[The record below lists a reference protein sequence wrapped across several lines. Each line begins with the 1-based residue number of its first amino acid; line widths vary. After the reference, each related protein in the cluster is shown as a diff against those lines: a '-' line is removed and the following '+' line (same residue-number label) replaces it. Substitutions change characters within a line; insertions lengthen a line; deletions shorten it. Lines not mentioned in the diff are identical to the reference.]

1 MKVPFC
7 FKKPGFSR
15 YSTPAILTLIVNL
28 SLGSSV
34 ALAMEK
40 PTISVPEFKNETTWW
55 WWQTATSRELADAL
69 SNELTSTG
77 KFTVVERQKL
87 ETVISEQELAE
98 LGLVRKETAAK
109 QGNLTGAKY
118 IILGKVT
125 SYEEGVYNESSGGN
139 TGLNLG
145 IISFGNSNNNAKQ
158 QAYVAIDLRVVDST
172 TGEVV
177 YARSI
182 EGRAED
188 ESEGSASNMGILGIF
203 NTGNNNQK
211 TKKAPVGKALRAA
224 LIEITDYLGCVMVD
238 KGNCVAEFAKKEKNR
253 RNNTLDTLK
262 LDQ

>member
-1 MKVPFC
+1 MKVPF
-7 FKKPGFSR
+7 FKKKQGFSGL
-15 YSTPAILTLIVNL
+15 STLWILTLIVNL
-28 SLGSSV
+28 SIESNV
-34 ALAMEK
+34 ALALEK
-40 PTISVPEFKNETTWW
+40 PTISVPEFKNETSWW
-55 WWQTATSRELADAL
+55 WWQTSTSRELADAL

-87 ETVISEQELAE
+87 GAVISEQELAE
-98 LGLVRKETAAK
+98 LGLVRKETAAEK
-109 QGNLTGAKY
+109 GNLTGAKY

-125 SYEEGVYNESSGGN
+125 SYEEGVYNESSGEN
-139 TGLNLG
+139 TGINLG
-145 IISFGNSNNNAKQ
+145 IISFGNTSNNAKQ

-188 ESEGSASNMGILGIF
+188 ESEGSSSNVGILGIF
-203 NTGNNNQK
+203 NTGNKNQK
-211 TKKAPVGKALRAA
+211 TNKAPVGKALRAA

-238 KGNCVAEFAKKEKNR
+238 KGSCVAEFAKKEQNR
-253 RNNTLDTLK
+253 RNNTLDILK